1 MRLSSGTTTLALGLA
16 LLAAA
21 SAQAQTISTGYSG
34 NGLAPGGGI
43 IGQSFA
49 VPTGA
54 GYLNDV
60 SFWVGGNVTYQFKLY
75 AFNGTTPAGTALF
88 TSAAVSQVAAQGYL
102 FQTFNTGM
110 LALDPAQEYI
120 ALLQASTGQINVLTS
135 GGDTYAGGQLYQT
148 LSHYADPTTA
158 EYASSFGDPGTDLSM
173 VAHFTPGTVSTPEPT
188 SMTLLATGLLG
199 IFGAARRRRR
209 A

>member
-1 MRLSSGTTTLALGLA
+1 MRTSSGTTALALVA
-16 LLAAA
+16 TLLTVA

-34 NGLAPGGGI
+34 SGLAPGGGI

-49 VPTGA
+49 VPAGA
-54 GYLNDV
+54 GYINDV
-60 SFWVGGNVTYQFKLY
+60 SFWVAGNVTYQFKLY
-75 AFNGTTPAGTALF
+75 AFNGTTPTGTALF
-88 TSAAVSQVAAQGYL
+88 ASAAVTQVATQGYL

-120 ALLQASTGQINVLTS
+120 ALLQASSGQINVLTS

-148 LSHYADPTTA
+148 LSHYSDPTTA
-158 EYASSFGDPGTDLSM
+158 VYASYFGNPGTDLSM
-173 VAHFTPGTVSTPEPT
+173 VAHFTQGTVATPEPT
-188 SMTLLATGLLG
+188 SVTLLATGLLG